1 MSNENLYGKLSID
14 KDAKK
19 MEECRHIVKTI
30 VEYGVDDKQIV
41 TIMRLLALEM
51 EDYGTCVTIVEALK
65 EISGGYFLTERFED
79 GSEKSK

>member
-1 MSNENLYGKLSID
+1 MSENLYGKLNVD

-41 TIMRLLALEM
+41 TLMRLLALEM
-51 EDYGTCVTIVEALK
+51 EDYGICVQIVGALK
-65 EISGGYFLTERFED
+65 ELAPSYFLTERNEN
-79 GSEKSK
+79 GPETE